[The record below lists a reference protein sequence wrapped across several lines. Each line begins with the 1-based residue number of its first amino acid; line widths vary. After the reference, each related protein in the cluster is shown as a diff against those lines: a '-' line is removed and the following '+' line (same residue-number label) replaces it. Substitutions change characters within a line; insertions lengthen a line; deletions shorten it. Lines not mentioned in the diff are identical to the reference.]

1 MGMRKYTLQ
10 LVFAMVFFLA
20 MVPVSAQNYATHAVK
35 EGETL
40 KSISQKYKVTPYS
53 ILQANKEIKSAS
65 DVKENTILIIPLNGN
80 PVENK
85 TETKQ
90 EKQEDEQVKP
100 IRFIRH
106 RVKRKETIF
115 GLAQKYNI
123 TEDQLKR
130 YNTRLYSETL
140 ERKMVLQIPVFP
152 EIDPNEEKELDY
164 EIYTVQP
171 KETRWSIAHKY
182 GISVDSL
189 LILNPELDKNTNYL
203 AVGQELKL
211 PRPKGDSLKEQKT
224 EIFTSYT
231 VPPKMTLYS
240 LGREYGIPT
249 DSIVRLNPE
258 IMKEGGLKEGMVIRL
273 PKRKDKESVVNTDN
287 YIFYE
292 VKPKQNIFR
301 ITQNLKITRDELF
314 RLNPALEN
322 GLKAGMVLKL
332 PKEKAGELE
341 VKNAL
346 VLDKI
351 NLMDS
356 INVENRPKLVF
367 MLPFRLDKVNVNDP
381 EKAEDLIRNRRDL
394 ALSLGFYTGAMVAL
408 DSIKKLGV
416 SVDVKTYD
424 TQLDQAKVK
433 EILVRENLSGVDAI
447 IGPLAS
453 GPLDEVAVQ
462 AAAKNIPVIAPIS
475 SDSKLSHGNVFFSVP
490 RDVVLREKMLSY
502 LEKIHKDENVIIIAD
517 STHQVAH
524 DSILSKFPSAQIAK
538 VIDNKS
544 LHLDQFLIQLSE
556 ERENWV
562 FLETDQPNMVAS
574 VTSILNSANTSS
586 MVQSDGAK
594 EIKVR
599 MFTTSF
605 NGAFEN
611 DAVSR
616 THLSNLNFTYP
627 SFYRETGN
635 DAFTKAYSKKYNG
648 ILPDRYA
655 IRGFDVTMDVL
666 LKLAYK
672 KNLFETSKYIGL
684 TEYAANGFDYFKDWA
699 SGYFNRA
706 CYILEYDNLR
716 IKEVEPNDI
725 KSNL

>member
-1 MGMRKYTLQ
+1 MRKYTLQ
-10 LVFAMVFFLA
+10 LVFAMVFLLA

-40 KSISQKYKVTPYS
+40 KSISQKYRVTPYS

-65 DVKENTILIIPLNGN
+65 DIKENTILIIPLNGN
-80 PVENK
+80 PVEKK

-115 GLAQKYNI
+115 GLTQKYNI
-123 TEDQLKR
+123 TEEQLKR

-152 EIDPNEEKELDY
+152 EVDPNEEKDLDI
-164 EIYTVQP
+164 EVYTVQP

-211 PRPKGDSLKEQKT
+211 PRPKGDSLKDQKT

-240 LGREYGIPT
+240 LGKEYGIPT

-258 IMKEGGLKEGMVIRL
+258 IMKEGGLKEGMVVRL
-273 PKRKDKESVVNTDN
+273 PKKKDKESVVNTDN

-332 PKEKAGELE
+332 PKEKAMELE

-351 NLMDS
+351 NLVDS

-367 MLPFRLDKVNVNDP
+367 MLPFRLDKVNVNDQ
-381 EKAEDLIRNRRDL
+381 ERAQELIRSRRDL

-424 TQLDQAKVK
+424 TQLDQARVK
-433 EILVRENLSGVDAI
+433 QILVSENLSGVDAI

-490 RDVVLREKMLSY
+490 RDVVLRDKMLSY
-502 LEKIHKDENVIIIAD
+502 LEKIHTDENVVIIAD

-544 LHLDQFLIQLSE
+544 LHLDRFLVQLSE
-556 ERENWV
+556 KKENWV

-586 MVQSDGAK
+586 MLQTDEDK
-594 EIKVR
+594 KIRVR

-611 DAVSR
+611 EAVSK
-616 THLSNLNFTYP
+616 THLSNLKFTYP
-627 SFYRETGN
+627 SFYKETGN
-635 DAFTKAYSKKYNG
+635 DAFIEAYGKKYNG
-648 ILPDRYA
+648 LLPDRYA

-684 TEYAANGFDYFKDWA
+684 TEYAANGFDYFNDWT

-716 IKEVEPNDI
+716 IKEVEPNDS

>member
-1 MGMRKYTLQ
+1 MGMKKYMLQ
-10 LVFAMVFFLA
+10 LVFTMVLFFA

-40 KSISQKYKVTPYS
+40 KSISQKYRVTPYS

-65 DVKENTILIIPLNGN
+65 DVKENTILIIPLNGK
-80 PVENK
+80 PVETK
-85 TETKQ
+85 TKTKVDEEQ
-90 EKQEDEQVKP
+90 EEEVKP

-115 GLAQKYNI
+115 GITKKYNI
-123 TEDQLKR
+123 TQDQLKR
-130 YNTRLYSETL
+130 YNTNLYSETL
-140 ERKMVLQIPVFP
+140 DRKMILQIPVFP
-152 EIDPNEEKELDY
+152 EVDPDEEKELDF
-164 EIYTVQP
+164 EVYTVQP
-171 KETRWSIAHKY
+171 KETRWSVAHKY

-189 LILNPELDKNTNYL
+189 LILNPELDKTTNYL
-203 AVGQELKL
+203 AAGQELKL

-224 EIFTSYT
+224 DLFTSYT

-258 IMKEGGLKEGMVIRL
+258 IMKQGGLKEGMVVRL
-273 PKRKDKESVVNTDN
+273 PKKRDTKGEVNTEN
-287 YIFYE
+287 FIFYE

-301 ITQNLKITRDELF
+301 ITQNLKITREELF

-332 PKEKAGELE
+332 PKEKAKELE

-351 NLMDS
+351 NLVDS
-356 INVENRPKLVF
+356 INVENKPKLVF
-367 MLPFRLDKVNVNDP
+367 MLPFRLDKVNVADT
-381 EKAEDLIRNRRDL
+381 EKAEELIKNRRDL

-433 EILVRENLSGVDAI
+433 EILFRENLNGVDAI
-447 IGPLAS
+447 IGPLAA

-462 AAAKNIPVIAPIS
+462 AAAKKIPVIAPIS
-475 SDSKLSHGNVFFSVP
+475 SDSKLSHNNVFFSVP
-490 RDVVLREKMLSY
+490 RDAVLRDKLLSY
-502 LEKIHKDENVIIIAD
+502 MEKIHKNENVIIIAD

-524 DSILSKFPSAQIAK
+524 DSILSKFPAAQIAK
-538 VIDNKS
+538 IIDNKS
-544 LHLDQFLIQLSE
+544 LHLDRFLIQLSNE
-556 ERENWV
+556 KENWV

-574 VTSILNSANTSS
+574 VTSILNSANTRTGETEEGK
-586 MVQSDGAK
+586 Q
-594 EIKVR
+594 IKVR
-599 MFTTSF
+599 MFTTSY
-605 NGAFEN
+605 NGAFDD

-616 THLSNLNFTYP
+616 THLSNLRFTYP
-627 SFYRETGN
+627 SFYKENGN
-635 DAFTKAYSKKYNG
+635 DAFVSAYTKKYDG
-648 ILPDRYA
+648 LVPDRYA
-655 IRGFDVTMDVL
+655 VRGFDVTMDVL

-684 TEYAANGFDYFKDWA
+684 TEYAGNGFDYLNDWT

-706 CYILEYDNLR
+706 CYIMEYDNLT
-716 IKEVEPNDI
+716 IKEVEQKNDI

>member
-1 MGMRKYTLQ
+1 MKKHILQ
-10 LVFAMVFFLA
+10 LVFTVVFLLA

-40 KSISQKYKVTPYS
+40 KSISQKYRVTPYS

-65 DVKENTILIIPLNGN
+65 DVKENTILIIPLNGKA
-80 PVENK
+80 VENK
-85 TETKQ
+85 TETKE
-90 EKQEDEQVKP
+90 EKHEEEQVKP
-100 IRFIRH
+100 IRFVRH

-115 GLAQKYNI
+115 GLTQKYNI

-152 EIDPNEEKELDY
+152 EVDPNEEKELDF
-164 EIYTVQP
+164 EVYTVQP

-203 AVGQELKL
+203 AAGEELKL

-240 LGREYGIPT
+240 LGREYGVPT

-258 IMKEGGLKEGMVIRL
+258 IVKEGGLKEGMVVRL
-273 PKRKDKESVVNTDN
+273 PKKKDDEGVVNTDN
-287 YIFYE
+287 FIFYE

-301 ITQNLKITRDELF
+301 LTQNLKITREDLF

-332 PKEKAGELE
+332 PKEKAEELE

-351 NLMDS
+351 NLLDS

-367 MLPFRLDKVNVNDP
+367 MLPFRLDKVNVNDR
-381 EKAEDLIRNRRDL
+381 EKAEELIKNRRDL

-408 DSIKKLGV
+408 DSIKKLGI

-433 EILVRENLSGVDAI
+433 EILFRENLNGVNAI
-447 IGPLAS
+447 IGPLAP

-462 AAAKNIPVIAPIS
+462 AAAKDIPVIAPIS
-475 SDSKLSHGNVFFSVP
+475 SDSKLSHNNVFYSVP
-490 RDVVLREKMLSY
+490 RDVVLRDKMLSY
-502 LEKIHKDENVIIIAD
+502 MESIHKDENIVIIAD

-524 DSILSKFPSAQIAK
+524 DSILSKFPAAQIAK

-544 LHLDQFLIQLSE
+544 LHLDEFLIQLSGE
-556 ERENWV
+556 KENWV

-586 MVQSDGAK
+586 LLSTEETEEVN
-594 EIKVR
+594 VR
-599 MFTTSF
+599 MFTTSY
-605 NGAFEN
+605 NGAFE
-611 DAVSR
+611 DEAVSK
-616 THLSNLNFTYP
+616 THLSNLKFTYP
-627 SFYRETGN
+627 SFYRESGN
-635 DAFTKAYSKKYNG
+635 DAFTKAYSQKYKG
-648 ILPDRYA
+648 VLPDRYA
-655 IRGFDVTMDVL
+655 VRGFDVTMDVL

-672 KNLFETSKYIGL
+672 NNLFETSKYIGL
-684 TEYAANGFDYFKDWA
+684 TEYAGNGFDYLNDWT

-706 CYILEYDNLR
+706 CYIMEYDNLR
-716 IKEVEPNDI
+716 IKEVKPNDS

>member
-1 MGMRKYTLQ
+1 MKKHILQ
-10 LVFAMVFFLA
+10 LVFTVVFLLA

-40 KSISQKYKVTPYS
+40 KSISQKYRVTPYS

-65 DVKENTILIIPLNGN
+65 DVKENTILIIPLNGKA
-80 PVENK
+80 VENK
-85 TETKQ
+85 TETKE
-90 EKQEDEQVKP
+90 EKQEEEQVKP
-100 IRFIRH
+100 IRFVRH

-115 GLAQKYNI
+115 GLTQKYNI

-152 EIDPNEEKELDY
+152 EVDPNEEKELDF
-164 EIYTVQP
+164 EVYTVQP

-203 AVGQELKL
+203 AAGEELKL

-240 LGREYGIPT
+240 LGREYGVPT

-258 IMKEGGLKEGMVIRL
+258 IVKEGGLKEGMVVRL
-273 PKRKDKESVVNTDN
+273 PKKKDDEGVVNTDN
-287 YIFYE
+287 FIFYE

-301 ITQNLKITRDELF
+301 LTQNLKITREDLF

-332 PKEKAGELE
+332 PKEKAEELE

-351 NLMDS
+351 NLLDS

-367 MLPFRLDKVNVNDP
+367 MLPFRLDKVNVNDR
-381 EKAEDLIRNRRDL
+381 EKAEELIKNRRDL

-433 EILVRENLSGVDAI
+433 EILFRENLNGVNAI
-447 IGPLAS
+447 IGPLAP

-462 AAAKNIPVIAPIS
+462 AAAKDIPVIAPIS
-475 SDSKLSHGNVFFSVP
+475 SDSKLSHNNVFYSVP
-490 RDVVLREKMLSY
+490 RDVVLRDKMLSY
-502 LEKIHKDENVIIIAD
+502 MESIHKDENIVIITD

-524 DSILSKFPSAQIAK
+524 DSILSKFPAAQIAK

-544 LHLDQFLIQLSE
+544 LHLDEFLIQLSGE
-556 ERENWV
+556 KENWV

-586 MVQSDGAK
+586 LLSTEETEEVN
-594 EIKVR
+594 VR
-599 MFTTSF
+599 MFTTSY
-605 NGAFEN
+605 NGAFE
-611 DAVSR
+611 DEAVSK
-616 THLSNLNFTYP
+616 THLSNLKFTYP
-627 SFYRETGN
+627 SFYRESGN
-635 DAFTKAYSKKYNG
+635 DAFTKAYSQKYKG
-648 ILPDRYA
+648 VLPDRYA
-655 IRGFDVTMDVL
+655 VRGFDVTMDVL

-672 KNLFETSKYIGL
+672 NNLFETSKYIGL
-684 TEYAANGFDYFKDWA
+684 TEYAGNGFDYLNDWT

-706 CYILEYDNLR
+706 CYIMEYDNLR
-716 IKEVEPNDI
+716 IKEVKPNDS

>member
-1 MGMRKYTLQ
+1 MKKYILQ
-10 LVFAMVFFLA
+10 LVFTAVFLLA

-40 KSISQKYKVTPYS
+40 KSISQKYRVTPYS

-65 DVKENTILIIPLNGN
+65 DVKENTILIIPLNGK

-85 TETKQ
+85 TESKE
-90 EKQEDEQVKP
+90 EKQEEEKVKP
-100 IRFIRH
+100 IRFTRH

-115 GLAQKYNI
+115 GLTQKYNI

-140 ERKMVLQIPVFP
+140 ERRMVLQIPVFP
-152 EIDPNEEKELDY
+152 EVDPNEEKELDF
-164 EIYTVQP
+164 ETYTVQP

-203 AVGQELKL
+203 AIGEELKL

-240 LGREYGIPT
+240 LGREYGIPA

-258 IMKEGGLKEGMVIRL
+258 IMQEGGLKEGMVVRL
-273 PKRKDKESVVNTDN
+273 PKKKDDEGEVNTDN
-287 YIFYE
+287 FIFYE

-301 ITQNLKITRDELF
+301 LTQNLKISREDLF

-332 PKEKAGELE
+332 PKEKADQLE

-351 NLMDS
+351 NLVDS
-356 INVENRPKLVF
+356 INIENRPKLVF
-367 MLPFRLDKVNVNDP
+367 MLPFRLDKVDVNDR
-381 EKAEDLIRNRRDL
+381 EKAQELIKNRRDL

-433 EILVRENLSGVDAI
+433 EILFRENLNGVNAI
-447 IGPLAS
+447 IGPLAP

-462 AAAKNIPVIAPIS
+462 AAAKDIPVIAPIS
-475 SDSKLSHGNVFFSVP
+475 SDSKLSHNNVFYSVP
-490 RDVVLREKMLSY
+490 RDVVLRDKMLSY
-502 LEKIHKDENVIIIAD
+502 MESIHKDENIVIIAD

-524 DSILSKFPSAQIAK
+524 DSILSKFPAAQIAK

-544 LHLDQFLIQLSE
+544 LHLDEFLIQLSGE
-556 ERENWV
+556 KENWV

-586 MVQSDGAK
+586 LLSTEETK

-599 MFTTSF
+599 MLTTSF
-605 NGAFEN
+605 NAAFEN
-611 DAVSR
+611 EAVSK
-616 THLSNLNFTYP
+616 THLSNLKFTYP
-627 SFYRETGN
+627 SFYRESGS
-635 DAFTKAYSKKYNG
+635 DAFTKAYSQKYRG
-648 ILPDRYA
+648 VLPDRYA
-655 IRGFDVTMDVL
+655 VRGFDVTMDVL

-672 KNLFETSKYIGL
+672 NNLFETSKYIGL
-684 TEYAANGFDYFKDWA
+684 TEYAGNGFDYLNDWT

-706 CYILEYDNLR
+706 CYIMEYDNLR
-716 IKEVEPNDI
+716 IKEVEPNDS

>member
-1 MGMRKYTLQ
+1 MKKHMLQ
-10 LVFAMVFFLA
+10 LVFTMVFLMA

-40 KSISQKYKVTPYS
+40 KSISQKYMVTPYS

-65 DVKENTILIIPLNGN
+65 DVRENTMLIIPLNGN

-90 EKQEDEQVKP
+90 EKQEEEQVKP

-115 GLAQKYNI
+115 GLTQKYDI
-123 TEDQLKR
+123 TEEQLKR

-152 EIDPNEEKELDY
+152 EVDPNEEKEIDF

-203 AVGQELKL
+203 ASGEELKL

-240 LGREYGIPT
+240 LGRAYGIPT

-258 IMKEGGLKEGMVIRL
+258 IVKEGGLKEGMVVRL
-273 PKRKDKESVVNTDN
+273 PKKKDQDSVVNTDN
-287 YIFYE
+287 YVFYE

-314 RLNPALEN
+314 RLNPDLEN

-332 PKEKAGELE
+332 PKEKAAELE

-346 VLDKI
+346 VLDKFKLI
-351 NLMDS
+351 DS

-367 MLPFRLDKVNVNDP
+367 MLPFRLDRVNVNDP
-381 EKAEDLIRNRRDL
+381 KKAEELIRSRRDL

-408 DSIKKLGV
+408 DSIKKLGI

-433 EILVRENLSGVDAI
+433 EILFRENLAGVDAV
-447 IGPLAS
+447 IGPLAE

-475 SDSKLSHGNVFFSVP
+475 SNSKLSHRNVFFSVP
-490 RDVVLREKMLSY
+490 GDVVLRDKLLSY
-502 LEKIHKDENVIIIAD
+502 MEKKHKDENIIIIAD
-517 STHQVAH
+517 STHQEAY
-524 DSILSKFPSAQIAK
+524 DSILSRFPTAQIAK

-556 ERENWV
+556 EKENWV

-574 VTSILNSANTSS
+574 ITSILNSSNTTS
-586 MVQSDGAK
+586 MLQTDENK

-605 NGAFEN
+605 NAAFEN
-611 DAVSR
+611 EAVSK

-627 SFYRETGN
+627 SFYRESGN
-635 DAFTKAYSKKYNG
+635 DTFTKAYSQKYNG
-648 ILPDRYA
+648 NLPDRYA

-684 TEYAANGFDYFKDWA
+684 TEYAANGFDYINDWS

-716 IKEVEPNDI
+716 IKEVEPNDS

>member
-1 MGMRKYTLQ
+1 MGMKKYILQ
-10 LVFAMVFFLA
+10 LVFTAVFLLA

-40 KSISQKYKVTPYS
+40 KSISQKYRVTPYS

-65 DVKENTILIIPLNGN
+65 DVKENTILIIPLNGK

-85 TETKQ
+85 TESKE
-90 EKQEDEQVKP
+90 EKQEEEKVKP
-100 IRFIRH
+100 IRFTRH

-115 GLAQKYNI
+115 GLTQKYNI

-140 ERKMVLQIPVFP
+140 ERRMVLRSPVFP
-152 EIDPNEEKELDY
+152 EVDPNEEKELDF
-164 EIYTVQP
+164 ETYTVQP

-203 AVGQELKL
+203 AIGEELKL

-240 LGREYGIPT
+240 LGREYGIPA

-258 IMKEGGLKEGMVIRL
+258 IMQEGGLKEGMVVRL
-273 PKRKDKESVVNTDN
+273 PKKKDDEGEVNTDN
-287 YIFYE
+287 FIFYE

-301 ITQNLKITRDELF
+301 LTQNLKISREDLF

-332 PKEKAGELE
+332 PKEKADQLE

-351 NLMDS
+351 NLVDS
-356 INVENRPKLVF
+356 INIENRPKLVF
-367 MLPFRLDKVNVNDP
+367 MLPFRLDKVDVNDR
-381 EKAEDLIRNRRDL
+381 EKAQELIKNRRDL

-433 EILVRENLSGVDAI
+433 EILFRENLNGVNAI
-447 IGPLAS
+447 IGPLAP

-462 AAAKNIPVIAPIS
+462 AAAKDIPVIAPIS
-475 SDSKLSHGNVFFSVP
+475 SDSKLSHNNVFYSVP
-490 RDVVLREKMLSY
+490 RDVVLRDKMLSY
-502 LEKIHKDENVIIIAD
+502 MEKIHKDENIVIIAD

-524 DSILSKFPSAQIAK
+524 DSILSKFPAAQIAK

-544 LHLDQFLIQLSE
+544 LHLDEFLIQLSGE
-556 ERENWV
+556 KENWV

-586 MVQSDGAK
+586 LLSTEETK

-599 MFTTSF
+599 MLTTSF
-605 NGAFEN
+605 NAAFEN
-611 DAVSR
+611 EAVSK
-616 THLSNLNFTYP
+616 THLSNLKFTYP
-627 SFYRETGN
+627 SFYRESGS
-635 DAFTKAYSKKYNG
+635 DAFTKAYSQKYRG
-648 ILPDRYA
+648 VLPDRYA
-655 IRGFDVTMDVL
+655 VRGFDVTMDVL

-672 KNLFETSKYIGL
+672 NNLFETSKYIGL
-684 TEYAANGFDYFKDWA
+684 TEYAGNGFDYLNDWTF
-699 SGYFNRA
+699 GYFNRA
-706 CYILEYDNLR
+706 CYIMEYDNLR
-716 IKEVEPNDI
+716 IKEVEPNDS

>member
-1 MGMRKYTLQ
+1 MKKYILQ
-10 LVFAMVFFLA
+10 LVFTVAFLLA

-40 KSISQKYKVTPYS
+40 KSISQKYRVTPYS

-65 DVKENTILIIPLNGN
+65 DVKENTILIIPLSVQ
-80 PVENK
+80 PFEEKKEVEK
-85 TETKQ
+85 EEHQ
-90 EKQEDEQVKP
+90 REEIKP
-100 IRFIRH
+100 IRFTRH
-106 RVKRKETIF
+106 RVRRKETLF
-115 GLAQKYNI
+115 GLTQKYNI

-130 YNTRLYSETL
+130 YNTRLYSEVL
-140 ERKMVLQIPVFP
+140 DKGMVLQIPIFP
-152 EIDPNEEKELDY
+152 EVDEEEEKELDF
-164 EIYTVQP
+164 ETYTVQP

-189 LILNPELDKNTNYL
+189 LVLNPELDENTNYL
-203 AVGQELKL
+203 AAGEELKL

-231 VPPKMTLYS
+231 VSPKMTLYS

-258 IMKEGGLKEGMVIRL
+258 IMKEGGLKEGMVVRL
-273 PKRKDKESVVNTDN
+273 PKKRDDEGEVNTDN
-287 YIFYE
+287 FIFYE

-332 PKEKAGELE
+332 PKEKAEELE

-351 NLMDS
+351 NLVDS

-367 MLPFRLDKVNVNDP
+367 MLPFRLDKVNVADT
-381 EKAEDLIRNRRDL
+381 EKAEELIKNRRDL

-433 EILVRENLSGVDAI
+433 EILFRENLNGVNAI
-447 IGPLAS
+447 IGPLAA

-462 AAAKNIPVIAPIS
+462 ASAKDIPVIAPIS
-475 SDSKLSHGNVFFSVP
+475 SDSKLSHSNVFFSVP
-490 RDVVLREKMLSY
+490 RDVVLREKMLSHI
-502 LEKIHKDENVIIIAD
+502 EKIHNDENIIIIAD

-544 LHLDQFLIQLSE
+544 LHLDEFLIQLSE
-556 ERENWV
+556 EKENWV

-574 VTSILNSANTSS
+574 VTSILNSANTAVMNSEEDR
-586 MVQSDGAK
+586 Q
-594 EIKVR
+594 IKVR
-599 MFTTSF
+599 MFTTSY
-605 NGAFEN
+605 NGAFDD

-616 THLSNLNFTYP
+616 THLSNLKFTYP
-627 SFYRETGN
+627 SFYRESN
-635 DAFTKAYSKKYNG
+635 DDSFTRAYMKKYSG
-648 ILPDRYA
+648 VLPDRYA
-655 IRGFDVTMDVL
+655 VRGFDVTMDVL

-672 KNLFETSKYIGL
+672 NNLFETSKYIGL
-684 TEYAANGFDYFKDWA
+684 TEYAGNGFDYFNDWT

-706 CYILEYDNLR
+706 SFIMEYDNLQ
-716 IKEVEPNDI
+716 IKEVKRKDDV

>member
-1 MGMRKYTLQ
+1 MKKHMLQ
-10 LVFAMVFFLA
+10 LVFTMVFLLA

-40 KSISQKYKVTPYS
+40 KSISQQYRVTPYS

-65 DVKENTILIIPLNGN
+65 DVKENTILIILLNGKA
-80 PVENK
+80 VEDK
-85 TETKQ
+85 TKTKEEEQ
-90 EKQEDEQVKP
+90 EEEEVKP

-106 RVKRKETIF
+106 RVRRKETLF
-115 GLAQKYNI
+115 GLTQKYNI

-130 YNTRLYSETL
+130 YNTKLYSETL
-140 ERKMVLQIPVFP
+140 ERRMVLQIPVFP
-152 EIDPNEEKELDY
+152 EVDPDEEKELDF
-164 EIYTVQP
+164 ENYTVRP

-189 LILNPELDKNTNYL
+189 LVLNPELDKNTNYL
-203 AVGQELKL
+203 AAGEELKL
-211 PRPKGDSLKEQKT
+211 PRPKGDSLKEQ
-224 EIFTSYT
+224 EVELFTSYT

-258 IMKEGGLKEGMVIRL
+258 IMKEGGLKEGMVVRL
-273 PKRKDKESVVNTDN
+273 PKKKNKEGEVNTEN
-287 YIFYE
+287 FIFYE

-332 PKEKAGELE
+332 PKEKAEELE

-351 NLMDS
+351 NLVDS

-367 MLPFRLDKVNVNDP
+367 MLPFRLDKVNVADT
-381 EKAEDLIRNRRDL
+381 EKAEALIKNRRDI

-424 TQLDQAKVK
+424 TQLDQTKVK
-433 EILVRENLSGVDAI
+433 EILFRENLTGVDAI
-447 IGPLAS
+447 IGPLAA
-453 GPLDEVAVQ
+453 GPLDEAAVQ
-462 AAAKNIPVIAPIS
+462 ASAKNIPVIAPIA
-475 SDSKLSHGNVFFSVP
+475 SDSKLSHANVFYSVP
-490 RDVVLREKMLSY
+490 RDVVLRDKMLSHM
-502 LEKIHKDENVIIIAD
+502 EKIHKGENVIIIAD

-524 DSILSKFPSAQIAK
+524 DSILSKFPAAQIAK

-544 LHLDQFLIQLSE
+544 LHLDEFLIKLSE
-556 ERENWV
+556 DKENWV
-562 FLETDQPNMVAS
+562 FLETDQPNMVSS
-574 VTSILNSANTSS
+574 VTSILNSANTAS
-586 MVQSDGAK
+586 MVDSEETK
-594 EIKVR
+594 KIKVR
-599 MFTTSF
+599 MFTTSY
-605 NGAFEN
+605 NDAFDDE
-611 DAVSR
+611 AVSR
-616 THLSNLNFTYP
+616 THLSNLKFTYP
-627 SFYRETGN
+627 SFYRVSKN
-635 DAFTKAYSKKYNG
+635 DAFTRAYTKKYNG
-648 ILPDRYA
+648 NLPDKYA
-655 IRGFDVTMDVL
+655 VRGFDVTMDIL

-684 TEYAANGFDYFKDWA
+684 TEYAGSGFDYFNDWT

-706 CYILEYDNLR
+706 CYIMQYDDLTL
-716 IKEVEPNDI
+716 KEVKLKNDV

>member
-1 MGMRKYTLQ
+1 MKKYMLQ
-10 LVFAMVFFLA
+10 LVFTMVLLLA
-20 MVPVSAQNYATHAVK
+20 MEPVSAQNYTTHAVK
-35 EGETL
+35 DGETL
-40 KSISQKYKVTPYS
+40 KSISQKYRVTPYS

-65 DVKENTILIIPLNGN
+65 DVKENTILIIPLNGKAEDTKN
-80 PVENK
+80 EAKPDK
-85 TETKQ
+85 PKQ
-90 EKQEDEQVKP
+90 EELKP
-100 IRFIRH
+100 IRFTRH
-106 RVKRKETIF
+106 RVRRKETLF
-115 GLAQKYNI
+115 GLTQKYEI
-123 TEDQLKR
+123 TEEQLKR

-140 ERKMVLQIPVFP
+140 DKGMVLQIPVFP
-152 EIDPNEEKELDY
+152 EVDPNEEKELDF

-189 LILNPELDKNTNYL
+189 LVLNPELDKNTNYL
-203 AVGQELKL
+203 AAGEELKL

-224 EIFTSYT
+224 EVFTSYT

-258 IMKEGGLKEGMVIRL
+258 IMKAGGLKEGMVVRL
-273 PKRKDKESVVNTDN
+273 PKKKSQAGIVNTDN
-287 YIFYE
+287 FVFYE

-301 ITQNLKITRDELF
+301 ITQNLKITREELF

-332 PKEKAGELE
+332 PKEKAEGLE

-351 NLMDS
+351 NLVDS
-356 INVENRPKLVF
+356 INVENKPQLVF
-367 MLPFRLDKVNVNDP
+367 MLPFRLDKVNLNDTQR
-381 EKAEDLIRNRRDL
+381 AEELIKNRRDL

-416 SVDVKTYD
+416 SVNVKTYD

-433 EILVRENLSGVDAI
+433 EILFRESLTGVDAV
-447 IGPLAS
+447 IGPLAA

-462 AAAKNIPVIAPIS
+462 AKTKNIPVVAPIA
-475 SDSKLSHGNVFFSVP
+475 SDSKLSHSNVFFSVP
-490 RDVVLREKMLSY
+490 RDAVLRDKMLAY
-502 LEKIHKDENVIIIAD
+502 MEKIHTDENVVIIAD

-524 DSILSKFPSAQIAK
+524 DSILSKFPAAQIAK

-544 LHLDQFLIQLSE
+544 LHLDRFLMQLSNE
-556 ERENWV
+556 KENWV

-586 MVQSDGAK
+586 VTATNNPQEK
-594 EIKVR
+594 VNVR

-605 NGAFEN
+605 NGAFEHE
-611 DAVSR
+611 AVSK
-616 THLSNLNFTYP
+616 THLSNLKFTYP
-627 SFYRETGN
+627 SFYKESADDT
-635 DAFTKAYSKKYNG
+635 FTRAYMKKYNG
-648 ILPDRYA
+648 LLPDRYA

-684 TEYAANGFDYFKDWA
+684 TEYAGNGFDYLNDWT

-706 CYILEYDNLR
+706 CYIMEYDNLT
-716 IKEVEPNDI
+716 IKEVETNDS